1 MSPFRFLYWR
11 VGRFRGV
18 GCRDRLHEAADF
30 LRRAPLHIVGDVRVG
45 VQSEPGA
52 VVAQHTGQGLYIHA
66 AGDRHRGECVSEVVE
81 AHMLLDA
88 CVFQQLPVDP

>member
-1 MSPFRFLYWR
+1 ML
-11 VGRFRGV
+11 
-18 GCRDRLHEAADF
+18 AAVTDSMKPPIF
-30 LRRAPLHIVGDVRVG
+30 SAAPLLHIVGDVRVG

-52 VVAQHTGQGLYIHA
+52 VVAQHTGQGLYIHT